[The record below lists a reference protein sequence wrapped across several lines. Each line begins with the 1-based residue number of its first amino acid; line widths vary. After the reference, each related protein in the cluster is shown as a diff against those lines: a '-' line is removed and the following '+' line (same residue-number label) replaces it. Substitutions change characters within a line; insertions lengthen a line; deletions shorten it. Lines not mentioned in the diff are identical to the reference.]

1 MNILME
7 IIAGVSLATIGVLI
21 ALLTLYVK
29 IYKSTRAVFTV
40 GLIFFTGMLLLQ
52 NIIAVYAYFAMES
65 LYSEGLLSYFMAI
78 QIAELAGVS
87 ALLKV
92 TL

>member
-1 MNILME
+1 MEPLMTISAIVGLANIGIL
-7 IIAGVSLATIGVLI
+7 V
-21 ALLTLYVK
+21 ALLSIYAK
-29 IYKSTRAVFTV
+29 IYNNTKARFTI
-40 GLIFFTGMLLLQ
+40 GLIFFVALLIVQ

-78 QIAELAGVS
+78 HIAELAGVS